1 MVLSQVLPQL
11 RTEFDMDFEQ
21 ASIMISIINIGTM
34 IAFFLIRKADAWGR
48 KRVLNITIAGYTICT
63 ALSALSQNAVQFTLL
78 QLCARFF
85 LISEWGVAMVYAAEE
100 FPKEKR
106 GLVIGLI
113 QGFSSFGSIVCAG
126 LTPLFLSTSFGW
138 RSLYAIGIIPLI
150 LVAFARKNIQET
162 QRFQNHQDESNTQ
175 ISIWKL
181 LRGPYRNR
189 LLLLGLLWSL
199 TYFGFS
205 NAVTFW
211 KDFVVEHHRWTDAQ
225 VGTTLTIAAVASMPL
240 IFASGSLLDKLGRK
254 IGAVIIYLFGC
265 AGVAGSFL
273 SSDPMILQI
282 SLTLAIFGISGV
294 LPVLN
299 AYGTEL
305 FPTEIRSEAYA
316 WANNI
321 FGRIGYIIAPISIA
335 FIAQLQIFG
344 FSMHTG
350 SAMAVST
357 LLPLIALC
365 IILFTL
371 PETKGKNLE
380 ETALL

>member
-11 RTEFDMDFEQ
+11 RSEFDMTFAE

-34 IAFFLIRKADAWGR
+34 LAFFLIRKADLWGR

-63 ALSALSQNAVQFTLL
+63 ALSAISQDALQFTLL

-106 GLVIGLI
+106 GMVIGLI
-113 QGFSSFGSIVCAG
+113 QGFSSFGSIACAG
-126 LTPLFLSTSFGW
+126 LTPLFLTTEWGW
-138 RSLYAIGIIPLI
+138 RSLYAVGIIPLI
-150 LVAFARKNIQET
+150 LVAFARRNIKET
-162 QRFQNHQDESNTQ
+162 ERFQGKQEKSKTV
-175 ISIWKL
+175 SLFGL
-181 LRGPYRNR
+181 LKGPYRNR

-211 KDFVVEHHRWTDAQ
+211 KDFIVENQSWTDAQ
-225 VGTTLTIAAVASMPL
+225 VGKTLTIAAIASMPL
-240 IFASGSLLDKLGRK
+240 IFASGTLLDKIGRK
-254 IGAVIIYLFGC
+254 WGAVIIYLLGC
-265 AGVAGSFL
+265 AGVAGAFL
-273 SSDPMILQI
+273 SSQELILQV
-282 SLTLAIFGISGV
+282 SLTLAIFGVSGV

-299 AYGTEL
+299 SYATEL

-316 WANNI
+316 WGNNI
-321 FGRIGYIIAPISIA
+321 LGRVGYIIAPVSIA
-335 FIAQLQIFG
+335 FIAEQEILGIA
-344 FSMHTG
+344 MHTG
-350 SAMAVST
+350 SAMAVAT
-357 LLPLIALC
+357 LLPMIALI

-380 ETALL
+380 ETARL